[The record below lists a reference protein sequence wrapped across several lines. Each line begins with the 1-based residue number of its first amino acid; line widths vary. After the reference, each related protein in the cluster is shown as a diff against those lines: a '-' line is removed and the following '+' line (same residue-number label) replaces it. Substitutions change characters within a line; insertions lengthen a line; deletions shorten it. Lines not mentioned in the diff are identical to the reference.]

1 VEENSLMSS
10 ALDNLKANMAE
21 QGMLTADGDIPQWL
35 RGVEYGVP
43 EVTPIQIGTDIY
55 NRGGGDGG
63 VDTPPGV
70 PRTPEQGFRDWWNL
84 DDDLVGGRQIS
95 QGLNFLAGGGM
106 LGHGLISLGDYSQGV
121 NPLADLSAMT
131 VANMAVPYASNMQEA
146 IGLSKAGAFGGDW
159 IGNSLIGNEING
171 EYIPT
176 YTESM
181 SNSPWHGEA
190 TAMGLEQGTKGYDN
204 FMNAVSGGLA
214 RNKGVDPE
222 MMEAYDRRGEERWR
236 DPEYRS
242 SLMNPSKE
250 PESVSDFTG
259 MFSGIGDSISNF
271 FGFSDSNNSIDLN
284 EIARNDT
291 SVGVSDNSG
300 GWSSADEQSYADE
313 VGVSEY

>member
-1 VEENSLMSS
+1 MATS

-43 EVTPIQIGTDIY
+43 EVTPIQIGSDIY
-55 NRGGGDGG
+55 NRGGGSGG
-63 VDTPPGV
+63 VGTPPGV

-84 DDDLVGGRQIS
+84 DNDLVGGRQLA
-95 QGLNFLAGGGM
+95 QGLNVLAGGGM
-106 LGHGLISLGDYSQGV
+106 LGSGLISLGDYAHGV

-131 VANMAVPYASNMQEA
+131 VANMAVPYASNMKEA
-146 IGLSKAGAFGGDW
+146 IGLSKAGAFGGNW
-159 IGNSLIGNEING
+159 LGNSLIGNEING

-176 YTESM
+176 YTETM

-204 FMNAVSGGLA
+204 FMNAVTAGGLA
-214 RNKGVDPE
+214 RNSGVDPE

-242 SLMNPSKE
+242 SLMNPNKE

-259 MFSGIGDSISNF
+259 MFGDSP
-271 FGFSDSNNSIDLN
+271 SIDLN

-291 SVGVSDNSG
+291 SVGVSDG
-300 GWSSADEQSYADE
+300 GGSWSSADEQSYADE

>member
-1 VEENSLMSS
+1 
-10 ALDNLKANMAE
+10 
-21 QGMLTADGDIPQWL
+21 
-35 RGVEYGVP
+35 
-43 EVTPIQIGTDIY
+43 
-55 NRGGGDGG
+55 
-63 VDTPPGV
+63 
-70 PRTPEQGFRDWWNL
+70 
-84 DDDLVGGRQIS
+84 
-95 QGLNFLAGGGM
+95 M

-131 VANMAVPYASNMQEA
+131 VDNMAVPYASNMQEA

-159 IGNSLIGNEING
+159 LGNSLIGNEING

-176 YTESM
+176 YTEGM
-181 SNSPWHGEA
+181 SDSPWHGEA

-259 MFSGIGDSISNF
+259 MFGDIGKSVSNF
-271 FGFSDSNNSIDLN
+271 FGFGDSPSIDLN

-291 SVGVSDNSG
+291 AVGVSDGG